1 MEVNAYMINFT
12 FYTPTR
18 VLFGVGRIKE
28 IGSEIKKSN
37 VKKVLLVAGGGSIK
51 KNGVYDSVIAS
62 LQEQGIDWVE
72 LWGVVPN
79 PVLSKVMEGISLAKE
94 SGVDG
99 VIAVGGGSVIDT
111 AKAIASG
118 IYLNDVWASFLG
130 KEKIKQALPI
140 FVVLTISATGSES
153 NGNFV
158 ITNEETKQKLGNH
171 SPLVYPK
178 VSIIDPSVQRT
189 LPWNQTANGACD
201 ALAHI
206 MESYFSGGGNE
217 TTLYVD
223 EALTKAII
231 DATDK
236 LMLNEDD
243 LEARAN
249 LAWAATLALNGV
261 SAAQLKGDWASH
273 DIEHAISALHPQVAH
288 GAGLAVVFPAWITY
302 VWKENEPTFRRWA
315 RNVWDTDDIL
325 TAVERLKSTYKR
337 WGLPISLRELNL
349 EKSEIPA
356 IAQNATQLG
365 KLGTV
370 KELTQEDVEKILEI
384 AY

>member
-1 MEVNAYMINFT
+1 MINFT

-51 KNGVYDSVIAS
+51 KNGVYDTVIAS

-99 VIAVGGGSVIDT
+99 VLAVGGGSVIDT

-118 IYLNDVWASFLG
+118 IYLDDVWASFLG
-130 KEKIKQALPI
+130 KEKIKQALPL
-140 FVVLTISATGSES
+140 FVVLTISATGSEC

-178 VSIIDPSVQRT
+178 VSIIDPS
-189 LPWNQTANGACD
+189 D
-201 ALAHI
+201 ALSHI

-273 DIEHAISALHPQVAH
+273 DIEHAISALHPEVAH
-288 GAGLAVVFPAWITY
+288 GAGLAVVFPAWITH

-315 RNVWDTDDIL
+315 RNVWDTDDVL

-370 KELTQEDVEKILEI
+370 KELAQEDVEKILEI

>member
-1 MEVNAYMINFT
+1 MINFT

-51 KNGVYDSVIAS
+51 KNGVYDTVIAS

-94 SGVDG
+94 RGVDG
-99 VIAVGGGSVIDT
+99 VLAVGGGSVIDT

-118 IYLNDVWASFLG
+118 IYLDDVWASFLG
-130 KEKIKQALPI
+130 KEKINQALPI
-140 FVVLTISATGSES
+140 FVVLTISATGSEC

-201 ALAHI
+201 ALSHI

-273 DIEHAISALHPQVAH
+273 DIEHAISALHPEVAH
-288 GAGLAVVFPAWITY
+288 GAGLAVVFPAWITH

-315 RNVWDTDDIL
+315 RNVWDTDDVL

-337 WGLPISLRELNL
+337 WGLPTSLRELNL

>member
-1 MEVNAYMINFT
+1 MINFT
-12 FYTPTR
+12 FYTPTK
-18 VLFGVGRIKE
+18 VFFGVGRIKE
-28 IGSEIKKSN
+28 MGSEIKKSN

-51 KNGVYDSVIAS
+51 KNGVYDTVIAS

-99 VIAVGGGSVIDT
+99 VLAVGGGSVIDT

-118 IYLNDVWASFLG
+118 IYLDDVWASFLG
-130 KEKIKQALPI
+130 KEKIEQALPI
-140 FVVLTISATGSES
+140 FVVLTISATGSEC

-158 ITNEETKQKLGNH
+158 ITNEGTKQKLGNH

-315 RNVWDTDDIL
+315 RNVWDTDDVL

-370 KELTQEDVEKILEI
+370 KELTQEDVEKILQI

>member
-1 MEVNAYMINFT
+1 MINFT

-51 KNGVYDSVIAS
+51 KNGVYDTVIAS

-99 VIAVGGGSVIDT
+99 VLAVGGGSVIDT

-118 IYLNDVWASFLG
+118 IYLDDVWASFLG
-130 KEKIKQALPI
+130 KEKIKQALPL
-140 FVVLTISATGSES
+140 FVVLTISATGSEC

-201 ALAHI
+201 ALSHI

-261 SAAQLKGDWASH
+261 SAAQLKGDGASH
-273 DIEHAISALHPQVAH
+273 DIEHAISALHPEVAH
-288 GAGLAVVFPAWITY
+288 GAGLAVVFPAWITH

-315 RNVWDTDDIL
+315 RNVWDTDDVL

-370 KELTQEDVEKILEI
+370 KELAQEDVEKILEI

>member
-1 MEVNAYMINFT
+1 MINFT

-28 IGSEIKKSN
+28 VGSEIKKSN

-51 KNGVYDSVIAS
+51 KNGVYDTVIAS

-99 VIAVGGGSVIDT
+99 VLAVGGGSVIDT

-118 IYLNDVWASFLG
+118 IYLDDVWASFLG
-130 KEKIKQALPI
+130 KEKIKQALPL
-140 FVVLTISATGSES
+140 FVVLTISATGSEC

-201 ALAHI
+201 ALSHI

-273 DIEHAISALHPQVAH
+273 DIEHAISALHPEVAH
-288 GAGLAVVFPAWITY
+288 GAGLAVVFPAWITH

-315 RNVWDTDDIL
+315 RNVWDTDDVL

-370 KELTQEDVEKILEI
+370 KELAQEDVEKILEI

>member
-1 MEVNAYMINFT
+1 MINFT
-12 FYTPTR
+12 FYTPTK
-18 VLFGVGRIKE
+18 VFFGVGRIKE
-28 IGSEIKKSN
+28 MGSEIKKSN

-51 KNGVYDSVIAS
+51 KNGVYDTVIAS

-99 VIAVGGGSVIDT
+99 VLAVGGGSVIDT

-118 IYLNDVWASFLG
+118 IYLDDVWASFLG

-140 FVVLTISATGSES
+140 FVVLTISATGSEC

-158 ITNEETKQKLGNH
+158 ITNEGTKQKLGNH

-302 VWKENEPTFRRWA
+302 VWKENEPSFRRWA
-315 RNVWDTDDIL
+315 RNVWDTDDVL

-337 WGLPISLRELNL
+337 WGLPISLRELDL
-349 EKSEIPA
+349 EKAEIPA

-370 KELTQEDVEKILEI
+370 KELTQEDVEKILQI

>member
-1 MEVNAYMINFT
+1 MINFT

-51 KNGVYDSVIAS
+51 KNGVYDTVIAS

-79 PVLSKVMEGISLAKE
+79 PVLSKVVEGISLAKE

-99 VIAVGGGSVIDT
+99 VLAVGGGSVIDT

-118 IYLNDVWASFLG
+118 IYLDDVWASFLG

-140 FVVLTISATGSES
+140 FVVLTISATGSEC

-158 ITNEETKQKLGNH
+158 ITNEEAKQKLGNH
-171 SPLVYPK
+171 SSLVYPK

-315 RNVWDTDDIL
+315 RNVWDTDDVL
-325 TAVERLKSTYKR
+325 TAVERLKSTSKR

>member
-1 MEVNAYMINFT
+1 MINFT

-51 KNGVYDSVIAS
+51 KNGVYDTVIAS

-99 VIAVGGGSVIDT
+99 VLAVGGGSVIDT

-118 IYLNDVWASFLG
+118 IYLDDVWASFLG
-130 KEKIKQALPI
+130 KEKIKQALPL
-140 FVVLTISATGSES
+140 FVVLTISATGSEC

-201 ALAHI
+201 ALSHI

-273 DIEHAISALHPQVAH
+273 DIEHAISALHPEVAH
-288 GAGLAVVFPAWITY
+288 GAGLAVVFPAWITH

-315 RNVWDTDDIL
+315 RNVWDTDDVL

-370 KELTQEDVEKILEI
+370 KELTQEDVEKILEM

>member
-1 MEVNAYMINFT
+1 MNTYMINFT

-51 KNGVYDSVIAS
+51 KNGVYDTVIAS

-99 VIAVGGGSVIDT
+99 VLAVGGGSVIDT

-118 IYLNDVWASFLG
+118 IYLDDVWASFLG
-130 KEKIKQALPI
+130 KEKIKQALPL
-140 FVVLTISATGSES
+140 FVVLTISATGSEC

-201 ALAHI
+201 ALSHI

-273 DIEHAISALHPQVAH
+273 DIEHAISALHPEVAH
-288 GAGLAVVFPAWITY
+288 GAGLAVVFPAWITH

-315 RNVWDTDDIL
+315 RNVWDTDDVL

>member
-1 MEVNAYMINFT
+1 MINFT

-51 KNGVYDSVIAS
+51 KNGVYDTVIAS

-99 VIAVGGGSVIDT
+99 VLAVGGGSVIDT

-118 IYLNDVWASFLG
+118 IYLDDVWASFLG
-130 KEKIKQALPI
+130 KEKIKQALPL
-140 FVVLTISATGSES
+140 FVVLTISATGSEC

-201 ALAHI
+201 ALSHI

-273 DIEHAISALHPQVAH
+273 DIEHAISALHPEVAH
-288 GAGLAVVFPAWITY
+288 GAGLAVVFPAWITH

-315 RNVWDTDDIL
+315 RNVWDTDDVL

-370 KELTQEDVEKILEI
+370 KELAQEDVEKILEI

>member
-1 MEVNAYMINFT
+1 MINFT

-51 KNGVYDSVIAS
+51 KNGVYDTVIAS

-99 VIAVGGGSVIDT
+99 VLAVGGGSVIDT

-118 IYLNDVWASFLG
+118 IYLDDVWASFLG
-130 KEKIKQALPI
+130 KEKIKQALPL
-140 FVVLTISATGSES
+140 FVVLTISATGSEC

-201 ALAHI
+201 ALSHI

-315 RNVWDTDDIL
+315 RNVWDTDDVL

-349 EKSEIPA
+349 EKSEIPT

>member
-1 MEVNAYMINFT
+1 MINFT

-28 IGSEIKKSN
+28 IRSEIKKSN

-51 KNGVYDSVIAS
+51 KNGVYDTVIAS

-99 VIAVGGGSVIDT
+99 VLAVGGGSVIDT

-118 IYLNDVWASFLG
+118 IYLDDVWASFLG
-130 KEKIKQALPI
+130 KEKIKQALPL
-140 FVVLTISATGSES
+140 FVVLTISATGSEC

-201 ALAHI
+201 ALSHI

-249 LAWAATLALNGV
+249 LAWAATLALMV
-261 SAAQLKGDWASH
+261 
-273 DIEHAISALHPQVAH
+273 
-288 GAGLAVVFPAWITY
+288 
-302 VWKENEPTFRRWA
+302 
-315 RNVWDTDDIL
+315 
-325 TAVERLKSTYKR
+325 
-337 WGLPISLRELNL
+337 
-349 EKSEIPA
+349 
-356 IAQNATQLG
+356 
-365 KLGTV
+365 
-370 KELTQEDVEKILEI
+370 
-384 AY
+384 

>member
-1 MEVNAYMINFT
+1 MINFT

-28 IGSEIKKSN
+28 IGSEIRKAN

-51 KNGVYDSVIAS
+51 KNGVYDTVIAS

-94 SGVDG
+94 RGVDG
-99 VIAVGGGSVIDT
+99 VLAVGGGSVIDT

-118 IYLNDVWASFLG
+118 IYLDDVWASFLG
-130 KEKIKQALPI
+130 KEKIKQALPL
-140 FVVLTISATGSES
+140 FVVLTISATGSEC

-201 ALAHI
+201 ALSHI

-273 DIEHAISALHPQVAH
+273 DIEHAISALHPEVAH
-288 GAGLAVVFPAWITY
+288 GAGLAVVFPAWITH

-315 RNVWDTDDIL
+315 RNVWDTDDVL

>member
-1 MEVNAYMINFT
+1 MINFT

-51 KNGVYDSVIAS
+51 KNGVYDTVIAS

-99 VIAVGGGSVIDT
+99 VLAVGGGSVIDT

-118 IYLNDVWASFLG
+118 IYLDDVWASFLG

-140 FVVLTISATGSES
+140 FVVLTISATGSEC

-201 ALAHI
+201 ALSHI

-273 DIEHAISALHPQVAH
+273 DIEHAISALHPEVAH
-288 GAGLAVVFPAWITY
+288 GAGLAVVFPAWITH
-302 VWKENEPTFRRWA
+302 VWKENESTFRRWA
-315 RNVWDTDDIL
+315 RNVWDTDDVL

>member
-1 MEVNAYMINFT
+1 MNTYMINFT

-28 IGSEIKKSN
+28 VGSEIKKSN

-51 KNGVYDSVIAS
+51 KNGVYDTVIAS

-99 VIAVGGGSVIDT
+99 VLAVGGGSVIDT

-118 IYLNDVWASFLG
+118 IYLDDVWASFLG
-130 KEKIKQALPI
+130 KEKIKQALPL
-140 FVVLTISATGSES
+140 FVVLTISATGSEC

-201 ALAHI
+201 ALSHI

-273 DIEHAISALHPQVAH
+273 DIEHAISALHPEVAH
-288 GAGLAVVFPAWITY
+288 GAGLAVVFPAWITH

-315 RNVWDTDDIL
+315 RNVWDTDDVL

>member
-1 MEVNAYMINFT
+1 MINFT

-28 IGSEIKKSN
+28 IGSEIRKAN

-51 KNGVYDSVIAS
+51 KNGVYDTVIAS

-99 VIAVGGGSVIDT
+99 VLAVGGGSVIDT

-118 IYLNDVWASFLG
+118 IYLDDVWASFLG
-130 KEKIKQALPI
+130 KEKIKQALPL
-140 FVVLTISATGSES
+140 FVVLTISATGSEC

-171 SPLVYPK
+171 SLLVYPK

-201 ALAHI
+201 GLSHI

-273 DIEHAISALHPQVAH
+273 DIEHAISALHPEVAH
-288 GAGLAVVFPAWITY
+288 GAGLAVVFPAWITH

-315 RNVWDTDDIL
+315 RNVWDTDDVL

>member
-1 MEVNAYMINFT
+1 MINFT

-51 KNGVYDSVIAS
+51 KNGVYDTVIAS

-94 SGVDG
+94 RGVDG
-99 VIAVGGGSVIDT
+99 VLAVGGGSVIDT

-118 IYLNDVWASFLG
+118 IYLDDVWASFLG
-130 KEKIKQALPI
+130 KEKIKQALPL
-140 FVVLTISATGSES
+140 FVVLTISATGSEC

-171 SPLVYPK
+171 SLLVYPK

-201 ALAHI
+201 ALSHI

-231 DATDK
+231 NATDK

-315 RNVWDTDDIL
+315 RNVWDTDDVL

>member
-1 MEVNAYMINFT
+1 MINFT

-28 IGSEIKKSN
+28 VGSEIKKSN

-51 KNGVYDSVIAS
+51 KNGVYDTVIAS

-99 VIAVGGGSVIDT
+99 VLAVGGGSVIDT

-118 IYLNDVWASFLG
+118 IYLDDVWASFLG
-130 KEKIKQALPI
+130 KEKIKQALPL
-140 FVVLTISATGSES
+140 FVVLTISATGSEC

-171 SPLVYPK
+171 SLLVYPK

-201 ALAHI
+201 ALSHI

-273 DIEHAISALHPQVAH
+273 DIEHAISALHPEVAH
-288 GAGLAVVFPAWITY
+288 GAGLAVVFPAWITH

-315 RNVWDTDDIL
+315 RNVWDTDDVL

-370 KELTQEDVEKILEI
+370 KELAQEDVEKILEI

>member
-1 MEVNAYMINFT
+1 MINFT
-12 FYTPTR
+12 FNTPTK
-18 VLFGVGRIKE
+18 VFFGVGRIKE

-51 KNGVYDSVIAS
+51 KNGVYDNVIAS

-79 PVLSKVMEGISLAKE
+79 PVLSKVVEGISLAKE

-99 VIAVGGGSVIDT
+99 VLAVGGGSVIDT

-118 IYLNDVWASFLG
+118 IYLDDVWASFLG

-140 FVVLTISATGSES
+140 FVVLTISATGSEC

-158 ITNEETKQKLGNH
+158 ITNEGTKQKLGNH

-315 RNVWDTDDIL
+315 RNVWDTDDVL

-370 KELTQEDVEKILEI
+370 KELTQEDVEKILQM

>member
-1 MEVNAYMINFT
+1 LEVNTYMINFT

-51 KNGVYDSVIAS
+51 KNGVYDTVIAS

-99 VIAVGGGSVIDT
+99 VLAVGGGSVIDT

-118 IYLNDVWASFLG
+118 IYLDDVWASFLG
-130 KEKIKQALPI
+130 KEKIKQALPL
-140 FVVLTISATGSES
+140 FVVLTISATGSEC

-201 ALAHI
+201 ALSHI

-273 DIEHAISALHPQVAH
+273 DIEHAISALHPEVAH
-288 GAGLAVVFPAWITY
+288 GAGLAVVFPAWITH

-315 RNVWDTDDIL
+315 RNVWDTDDVL

>member
-1 MEVNAYMINFT
+1 MEVNANMINFT
-12 FYTPTR
+12 FNTPTK
-18 VLFGVGRIKE
+18 VFFGVGRIKE

-51 KNGVYDSVIAS
+51 KNGVYDNVIAS

-79 PVLSKVMEGISLAKE
+79 PVLSKVVEGISLAKE

-99 VIAVGGGSVIDT
+99 VLAVGGGSVIDT

-118 IYLNDVWASFLG
+118 IYLDDVWASFLG

-140 FVVLTISATGSES
+140 FVVLTISATGSEC

-158 ITNEETKQKLGNH
+158 ITNEGTKQKLGNH

-315 RNVWDTDDIL
+315 RNVWDTDDVL

-370 KELTQEDVEKILEI
+370 KELTQEDVEKILQM

>member
-1 MEVNAYMINFT
+1 MINFT

-51 KNGVYDSVIAS
+51 KNGVYDTVIAS

-99 VIAVGGGSVIDT
+99 VLAVGGGSVIDT

-118 IYLNDVWASFLG
+118 IYLDDVWASFLG
-130 KEKIKQALPI
+130 KEKIKQALPL
-140 FVVLTISATGSES
+140 FVVLTISATGSEC

-201 ALAHI
+201 ALSHI

-273 DIEHAISALHPQVAH
+273 DIEHAISALHPEVAH
-288 GAGLAVVFPAWITY
+288 SAGLAVVFPAWITH

-315 RNVWDTDDIL
+315 RNVWDTDDVL

-370 KELTQEDVEKILEI
+370 KELAQEDVEKILEI

>member
-1 MEVNAYMINFT
+1 MEVNTYMINFT

-28 IGSEIKKSN
+28 VGSEIKKSN

-51 KNGVYDSVIAS
+51 KNGVYDTVIAS

-99 VIAVGGGSVIDT
+99 VLAVGGGSVIDT

-118 IYLNDVWASFLG
+118 IYLDDVWASFLG
-130 KEKIKQALPI
+130 KEKIKQALPL
-140 FVVLTISATGSES
+140 FVVLTISATGSEC

-201 ALAHI
+201 ALSHI

-273 DIEHAISALHPQVAH
+273 DIEHAISALHPEVAH
-288 GAGLAVVFPAWITY
+288 GAGLAVVFPAWITH

-315 RNVWDTDDIL
+315 RNVWDTDDVL

>member
-1 MEVNAYMINFT
+1 MINFT

-51 KNGVYDSVIAS
+51 KNGVYDTIIAS

-99 VIAVGGGSVIDT
+99 VLAVGGGSVIDT

-118 IYLNDVWASFLG
+118 IYLDDVWASFLG
-130 KEKIKQALPI
+130 KEKINQALPI
-140 FVVLTISATGSES
+140 FVVLTISATGSEC

-201 ALAHI
+201 ALSHI

-288 GAGLAVVFPAWITY
+288 GAGLAVVFPAWITH

-315 RNVWDTDDIL
+315 RNVWDTDDVL

>member
-1 MEVNAYMINFT
+1 MINFT

-28 IGSEIKKSN
+28 VGSEIKKSN

-51 KNGVYDSVIAS
+51 KNGVYDTVIAS

-99 VIAVGGGSVIDT
+99 VLAVGGGSVIDT

-118 IYLNDVWASFLG
+118 IYLDDVWASFLG
-130 KEKIKQALPI
+130 KEKIKQALPL
-140 FVVLTISATGSES
+140 FVVLTISATGSEC

-201 ALAHI
+201 ALSHI

-273 DIEHAISALHPQVAH
+273 DIEHAISALHPEVAH
-288 GAGLAVVFPAWITY
+288 SAGLAVVFPAWITH

-315 RNVWDTDDIL
+315 RNVWDTDDVL